1 VSLRE
6 TERGTFIPMRSGP
19 IVGTA
24 EREEDPFAL
33 AQCRAWLQHP
43 VRLLPC
49 FDFWK
54 GNHGPEEFFW
64 KQDTVHS

>member
-1 VSLRE
+1 
-6 TERGTFIPMRSGP
+6 MRSGP

-54 GNHGPEEFFW
+54 GNHGLEEFF
-64 KQDTVHS
+64 